1 MKRSIALEMMDQPGQ
16 PREIL
21 TGDLRNLRLIN
32 RYLGNYHNV
41 LRGLARLVR
50 AHQLRRFSLLDVGTA
65 SGDIPGEIVRW
76 ARRRGIVARVSALER
91 DPLIVEQASEQTRA
105 FREISVLRGDGLA
118 PPFGSASFDFVLAS
132 QLLHHFND
140 DQIISSLRLWA
151 CLARRGIIISDLVRH
166 PLAYH
171 GIRFLTRALSR
182 NPMTRLD
189 APLSVL
195 RACTIPEW
203 CALFRRADIG
213 PVQIEWR
220 VPFRVLGVI
229 STWER
234 A

>member
-1 MKRSIALEMMDQPGQ
+1 MKRSTASEMMDLPGQ

-21 TGDLRNLRLIN
+21 TGDLHNLRLFN

-41 LRGLARLVR
+41 LRGLERLVLV
-50 AHQLRRFSLLDVGTA
+50 HQLRHFTLLDVGTA
-65 SGDIPGEIVRW
+65 SGDIPGAIVGW
-76 ARRRGIVARVSALER
+76 ARRRGIAARVSALER
-91 DPLIVEQASEQTRA
+91 DPLSAAQASEQTHA

-140 DQIISSLRLWA
+140 DQIIASLRTWA
-151 CLARRGIIISDLVRH
+151 RLARRGIIISDLVRH
-166 PLAYH
+166 PIAYH
-171 GIRFLTRALSR
+171 GIRFLTKAFTC
-182 NPMTRLD
+182 NAMTRFD

-203 CALFRRADIG
+203 GALFRQADVG
-213 PVQIEWR
+213 PVQIER
-220 VPFRVLGVI
+220 GMPFRVLAVI

-234 A
+234 P